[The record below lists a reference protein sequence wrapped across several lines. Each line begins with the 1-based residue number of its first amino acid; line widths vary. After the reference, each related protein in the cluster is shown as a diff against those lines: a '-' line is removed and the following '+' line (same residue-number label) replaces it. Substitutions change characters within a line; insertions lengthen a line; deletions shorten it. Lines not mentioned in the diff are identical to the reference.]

1 MYSQIKKKK
10 VSQLSEPSSLDG
22 FFAFGMDGDNNS
34 VKVPIELLKG
44 NEGNEGKTP
53 SIGENGN
60 WYLGDVDTGVHA
72 QGEPGKDGADGGL
85 QIVSDG
91 ETISNDGEYL
101 IVSNGTITIS
111 TSIDLIPQSALNIV
125 GALLPNG
132 TFNTTSGYWHTPI
145 TAIPAGKTKMKVI
158 PLPDNLGGRSLA
170 FYTSTG
176 AFISTIPNT
185 ATDTPVL
192 VDIPGNATQ
201 YALCR
206 ASSREYFAGFVSDGT
221 QTYTN
226 TDKIVLIKMLNGGA
240 QINELRDLVD
250 YDRLQL
256 ISNNDTIQMDG
267 QYLFIED
274 GNAKFIN
281 ELDGVAFEKKYPRSD
296 ISIAGYIS
304 DTGAFVSNSLYSR
317 TEKLAI
323 PTGAL
328 EIELYSNGEGSL
340 AKVLAFYDSTGAF
353 ISTPPNMGS
362 ETLITVPIPSGAKM
376 YAVCQG
382 NAITTGYTI
391 RAYYEIAIP
400 KSALSISGYIRDD
413 GELMGSGSY
422 SRTPMTDIPIG
433 TTEFEVYS
441 WGDGSRARVLA
452 FYDENEVFISAPD
465 NKGEGLLDVVKR
477 PYNAAKYVLSQSS
490 AATYGCTIKVSGNT
504 ALVTNDNS
512 IRLVTKKKGVVTDK
526 VLRDFSKSSI
536 KVPNRPKAFLKAFLL
551 NSATITTNTVNITG
565 TGSAT
570 ANQLRYKAY
579 LSTENIY
586 FDVSFKANSDSD
598 IRIGRSEGGSFK
610 LKGNTLTV
618 YTYQNTEF
626 ASFTL
631 PFSIVAGKSYSV
643 SLDKPDAL
651 NLRFTLSS
659 ATGDTFTVNY
669 DKLTAAGTTTSWGVP
684 FFGVVSGDVTV
695 RNAVLSFKYD
705 YNTIVSIFGDSYIE
719 GNSLL
724 TSGGVYNKWSSL
736 LADETGTSFV
746 HISGKG
752 GELANAAFV
761 SRFKIENS
769 LFKSPYVILA
779 LGTNNTDFAIYT
791 TYMQQMIDECRANG
805 QVPILQTIPPRQGV
819 TYGTYTKLV
828 NDWVKASGELYI
840 DFNAA
845 LTKPDDESVWI
856 PKYMMS
862 DGVHPTVDGHAAMF
876 EQVKRDL
883 SFLIG

>member
-1 MYSQIKKKK
+1 MSSEIKKTK
-10 VSQLSEPSSLDG
+10 VSLLPEASTLDG
-22 FFAFGMDGDNNS
+22 FYAFGTDGSNNS
-34 VKVPIELLKG
+34 VKVPIGMLRG
-44 NEGNEGKTP
+44 NSP
-53 SIGENGN
+53 HIGANGN
-60 WYLGDVDTGVHA
+60 WYVGDIDLGVHA

-101 IVSNGTITIS
+101 MVSNGTITIS
-111 TSIDLIPQSALNIV
+111 TSVDPIPQSALSIT

-145 TAIPAGKTKMKVI
+145 TAIPAGKTKMQVV

-170 FYTSTG
+170 FYTSAG

-192 VDIPGNATQ
+192 VDIPSNAAK

-206 ASSREYFAGFVSDGT
+206 SILRDYFAGFVSNGT

-226 TDKIVLIKMLNGGA
+226 TGKIVLIKMVNGA
-240 QINELRDLVD
+240 AAITELHNFIDPN
-250 YDRLQL
+250 QL
-256 ISNNDTIQMDG
+256 AVVSNGETIKTDG

-274 GNAKFIN
+274 GSAQFVY
-281 ELDGVAFEKKYPRSD
+281 EVAAAS
-296 ISIAGYIS
+296 
-304 DTGAFVSNSLYSR
+304 
-317 TEKLAI
+317 
-323 PTGAL
+323 
-328 EIELYSNGEGSL
+328 EI
-340 AKVLAFYDSTGAF
+340 V
-353 ISTPPNMGS
+353 
-362 ETLITVPIPSGAKM
+362 
-376 YAVCQG
+376 
-382 NAITTGYTI
+382 
-391 RAYYEIAIP
+391 IP
-400 KSALSISGYIRDD
+400 KSDLKISGYIRDD

-422 SRTPMTDIPIG
+422 SRTEIRDIPKGAAI
-433 TTEFEVYS
+433 FEVYS
-441 WGDGSRARVLA
+441 CPDGSRARPIA
-452 FYDENEVFISAPD
+452 FYDENDLFISAPD
-465 NKGEGLLDVVKR
+465 NKGIDVIDAVTR
-477 PYNAAKYVLSQSS
+477 PAAAAKYALCQNSIW
-490 AATYGCTIKVSGNT
+490 TYGCTIKIAGTQTEVKNENAIT
-504 ALVTNDNS
+504 L
-512 IRLVTKKKGVVTDK
+512 IKRKGDVANAK

-536 KVPNRPKAFLKAFLL
+536 KVPNRPKAFLKDFLL
-551 NSATITTNTVNITG
+551 NSAAITTGTISITG

-586 FDVSFKANSDSD
+586 FDVSFKANANSD

-610 LKGNTLTV
+610 LAGNILTV
-618 YTYQNTEF
+618 YNYQNVEF

-651 NLRFTLSS
+651 NAVFAISS
-659 ATGDTFTVNY
+659 ASGETFTVPYN
-669 DKLTAAGTTTSWGVP
+669 KLTSAVSNFTCWGVP
-684 FFGVVSGDVTV
+684 FFGVINGDVTV

-705 YNTIVSIFGDSYIE
+705 YNTVLSIYGDSYIE

-724 TSGGVYNKWSSL
+724 TLGGIYNKWSSL
-736 LADETGTSFV
+736 LGDKMGTPFV

-752 GELANAAFV
+752 GELANASFV
-761 SRFKIENS
+761 SRFKVENS

-779 LGTNNTDFAIYT
+779 LGTNNTDLATYT

-819 TYGTYTKLV
+819 TYATYTKLV
-828 NDWVKASGELYI
+828 NDWVKASGELYV

-862 DGVHPTVDGHAAMF
+862 DGVHPTVEGHAAMF

-883 SFLIG
+883 NFLI

>member
-1 MYSQIKKKK
+1 MSSEIKKTK
-10 VSQLSEPSSLDG
+10 VSLLPEASTLDG
-22 FFAFGMDGDNNS
+22 FYAFGTDGSNNS
-34 VKVPIELLKG
+34 VKVPIGMLRG
-44 NEGNEGKTP
+44 NSP
-53 SIGENGN
+53 HIGANGN
-60 WYLGDVDTGVHA
+60 WYVGDIDLGVHA

-101 IVSNGTITIS
+101 MVSNGTITIS
-111 TSIDLIPQSALNIV
+111 TSVDPIPQSALSIP

-132 TFNTTSGYWHTPI
+132 TFNGTSGYYHTPV
-145 TAIPAGKTKMKVI
+145 TDIPAGKTKMQVV

-170 FYTSTG
+170 FYTSAG

-192 VDIPGNATQ
+192 VDIPSNAAK

-206 ASSREYFAGFVSDGT
+206 SILRDYFAGFVSDGT

-226 TDKIVLIKMLNGGA
+226 TGKIVLIKMVNGA
-240 QINELRDLVD
+240 AAITELHNFIDPNQLVVV
-250 YDRLQL
+250 
-256 ISNNDTIQMDG
+256 SNGETIKTDG

-274 GNAKFIN
+274 GSAQFVY
-281 ELDGVAFEKKYPRSD
+281 EVAAAS
-296 ISIAGYIS
+296 
-304 DTGAFVSNSLYSR
+304 
-317 TEKLAI
+317 
-323 PTGAL
+323 
-328 EIELYSNGEGSL
+328 EI
-340 AKVLAFYDSTGAF
+340 V
-353 ISTPPNMGS
+353 
-362 ETLITVPIPSGAKM
+362 
-376 YAVCQG
+376 
-382 NAITTGYTI
+382 
-391 RAYYEIAIP
+391 IP
-400 KSALSISGYIRDD
+400 KSDLKISGYIRDD

-422 SRTPMTDIPIG
+422 SRTEIRDIPKGAAI
-433 TTEFEVYS
+433 FEVYS
-441 WGDGSRARVLA
+441 CPDGSRARPIA
-452 FYDENEVFISAPD
+452 FYDENDLFISAPD
-465 NKGEGLLDVVKR
+465 NKGIDVIDAVTR
-477 PYNAAKYVLSQSS
+477 PAAAAKYALSQNSIW
-490 AATYGCTIKVSGNT
+490 TYGCTIKIAGTQTEVKNENAIT
-504 ALVTNDNS
+504 LVK
-512 IRLVTKKKGVVTDK
+512 RKGDIAK
-526 VLRDFSKSSI
+526 SMVLRDFSKSSI
-536 KVPNRPKAFLKAFLL
+536 KVPNHPKAFLKDFLL
-551 NSATITTNTVNITG
+551 NSAAITTGTISITG

-586 FDVSFKANSDSD
+586 FDVSFKANANSD

-610 LKGNTLTV
+610 LAGNILTV
-618 YTYQNTEF
+618 YNYQNVEF

-651 NLRFTLSS
+651 NTLFTISS
-659 ATGDTFTVNY
+659 ASGETFTVPYN
-669 DKLTAAGTTTSWGVP
+669 KLTSAVSNFTCWGVP
-684 FFGVVSGDVTV
+684 FFGVINGDITV

-705 YNTIVSIFGDSYIE
+705 YNTVLSIYGDSYIE

-724 TSGGVYNKWSSL
+724 TLGGIYNKWSSL
-736 LADETGTSFV
+736 LGDKMGTPFV

-752 GELANAAFV
+752 GELANASFV
-761 SRFKIENS
+761 SRFKVENS

-779 LGTNNTDFAIYT
+779 LGTNNTDLATYT

-819 TYGTYTKLV
+819 TYTTYTKLV
-828 NDWVKASGELYI
+828 NDWVKASGELYV

-883 SFLIG
+883 NFLI

>member
-1 MYSQIKKKK
+1 MST
-10 VSQLSEPSSLDG
+10 QLKNDAIIIRDETGEGQNTASRVGTWMSKASDEIDAVKSTADSANTLAEAAAPKETAEGIVVRTPDG
-22 FFAFGMDGDNNS
+22 
-34 VKVPIELLKG
+34 ELPDL
-44 NEGNEGKTP
+44 EG
-53 SIGENGN
+53 
-60 WYLGDVDTGVHA
+60 VQV
-72 QGEPGKDGADGGL
+72 
-85 QIVSDG
+85 VSDG
-91 ETISNDGEYL
+91 DTISEDNDYL
-101 IVSNGTITIS
+101 MVSNGTITIS
-111 TSIDLIPQSALNIV
+111 TSIDLIPESALNIV

-192 VDIPGNATQ
+192 VDIPSNATQ

-256 ISNNDTIQMDG
+256 LSNNDTVEPDG
-267 QYLFIED
+267 KYLFIED

-281 ELDGVAFEKKYPRSD
+281 ELEGVAFEKKYPRSD

-317 TEKLAI
+317 TDKLAI

-328 EIELYSNGEGSL
+328 EIELYSNGDGSL
-340 AKVLAFYDSTGAF
+340 AKVLAFYDGAGAF
-353 ISTPPNMGS
+353 VSSPPNVG
-362 ETLITVPIPSGAKM
+362 TDILDTIPIPAGAKM
-376 YAVCQG
+376 YAVCQP
-382 NAITTGYTI
+382 NASTTGYTI
-391 RAYYEIAIP
+391 RAYYEIVVP
-400 KSALSISGYIRDD
+400 KSELNIGGYIRDD
-413 GELMGSGSY
+413 GELMGSGQY
-422 SRTPMTDIPIG
+422 SRTDMRDIPIG
-433 TTEFEVYS
+433 TSEFEVYS
-441 WGDGSRARVLA
+441 CPDGSRARPIA

-465 NKGEGLLDVVKR
+465 NKGNGVLDVVKR
-477 PYNAAKYVLSQSS
+477 PSNAAKYVLSQNSIW
-490 AATYGCTIKVSGNT
+490 TYGCTIKVSGNT

-512 IRLVTKKKGVVTDK
+512 IMLVTKKRGVVTDK

-536 KVPNRPKAFLKAFLL
+536 KVPNRPKAFLKDFLL
-551 NSATITTNTVNITG
+551 NSAAITNNTVSITG

-570 ANQLRYKAY
+570 ANQLNYKAY

-586 FDVSFKANSDSD
+586 FDVSFKANANSD

-610 LKGNTLTV
+610 LAGNILTV
-618 YTYQNTEF
+618 YNYQNLEF

-651 NLRFTLSS
+651 NALFTISS
-659 ATGDTFTVNY
+659 ASGETFTVPYN
-669 DKLTAAGTTTSWGVP
+669 KLTSAVSNFTCWGVP
-684 FFGVVSGDVTV
+684 FFGVINGDITV

-705 YNTIVSIFGDSYIE
+705 YNTVLSIYGDSFIE

-724 TSGGVYNKWSSL
+724 TLGGIYNKWSSL
-736 LADETGTSFV
+736 LGDKIGTSFV

-761 SRFKIENS
+761 SRFKVENS
-769 LFKSPYVILA
+769 LFESPYVILA
-779 LGTNNTDFAIYT
+779 LGTNNTDLATYT

-819 TYGTYTKLV
+819 TYATYTKLV

-883 SFLIG
+883 SFLIS